1 MTDAPTDG
9 DVRRRH
15 DRWLA
20 LGLAALYCALL
31 VWTARD
37 LGYARDEGFYFRA
50 SESYAGWV
58 QLLLRAPSEA
68 LERRAV
74 DAAWGVNPEHPP
86 LLKTLFGLSHWLL
99 FQKAHFFREEGTS
112 FRFPGMVLSSAG
124 VGLIF
129 AWGSQAISRR
139 AGTFAALAY
148 AFVPTTFYHAHLDC
162 FDAPIASLWLAVA
175 FAYWQSLHAD
185 PRVRG
190 RWAVATG
197 VLFGLSLAS
206 KHNSWFLPIAFG
218 AHVVLSRG
226 RALVGDVRG
235 EGLRLPRALVW
246 MAVLGPPI
254 VVALWP
260 LLWWDG
266 AARFAFY
273 VRFHLAHEY
282 YNMEFLGRTWFAP
295 PMPLGYAWVMTAAT
309 VPTVTLLASVAG
321 AGLAARDAVR
331 ADDARSRD
339 TAILWAICV
348 FVNYGAWL
356 SPQTP
361 IFGGTKHWLTAYPFL
376 CLFAGRG
383 FEACVRALEDRL
395 PDAAGATD
403 RPFWRHALI
412 AGLLAL
418 TTAPSIVGSLRA
430 HPWGLSAYGPL
441 VGGAPGAADL
451 GLNRGFWGYQTGA
464 VVALLDTLPPNAS
477 VYVHDTTYDAF
488 RMLQRDGRLR
498 ADLRPAWSPAGADA
512 ALYHHEQ
519 HMAGVEQQIWMV
531 FGTTAPTVVKGLD
544 GVPIVWVYVRP
555 R

>member
-1 MTDAPTDG
+1 MTEAG
-9 DVRRRH
+9 SAVRRRQ
-15 DRWLA
+15 DWLVA
-20 LGLAALYCALL
+20 LGLSIAYCGLL

-99 FQKAHFFREEGTS
+99 FQKTHLFAEEGTS
-112 FRFPGMVLSSAG
+112 FRFPGMLLSSAG

-139 AGTFAALAY
+139 AGLFAALAY

-175 FAYWQSLHAD
+175 FAYWQSREAD
-185 PRVRG
+185 GQARG

-206 KHNSWFLPIAFG
+206 KHNSWFLPIAFV

-226 RALVGDVRG
+226 RGLFADIRG

-246 MAVLGPPI
+246 MAVLGPPTL
-254 VVALWP
+254 VVLWP

-266 AARFAFY
+266 AARFVFY

-295 PMPLGYAWVMTAAT
+295 PMPLGYAWLMTAAT

-321 AGLAARDAVR
+321 GLLGARDALR
-331 ADDARSRD
+331 ANEERWRE
-339 TAILWAICV
+339 TAVLWAICV

-383 FEACVRALEDRL
+383 FEACADALERWLHDDAAAAGPAFRRRALD
-395 PDAAGATD
+395 
-403 RPFWRHALI
+403 

-418 TTAPSIVGSLRA
+418 ALAPSIVGSLRA

-464 VVALLDTLPPNAS
+464 VVDVLGTLPPNAS
-477 VYVHDTTYDAF
+477 VYVHDTTFDAF

-519 HMAGVEQQIWMV
+519 HMAGVEQQIWTV
-531 FGTTAPTVVKGLD
+531 FGTTTPAIVKGLD

-555 R
+555 RAR